1 MEQCQNTH
9 QLVNKQL
16 LRSTDSDFEST
27 WKPMTKDKLT
37 VDYGSEVYLK
47 DTKGEVESIKS
58 N

>member
-1 MEQCQNTH
+1 MSKYASACQQVAPEIN
-9 QLVNKQL
+9 
-16 LRSTDSDFEST
+16 SDFEST